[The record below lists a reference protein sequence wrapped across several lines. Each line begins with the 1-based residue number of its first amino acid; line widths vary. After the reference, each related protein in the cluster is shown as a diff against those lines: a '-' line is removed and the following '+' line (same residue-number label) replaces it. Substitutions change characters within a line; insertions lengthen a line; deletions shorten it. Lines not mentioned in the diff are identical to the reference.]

1 MHYDDPILMA
11 VLQQLGCEV
20 DAFYEEDF
28 GKTSPSSCRK
38 LYPHR
43 FYSNSSFLL
52 YKAIQL
58 SGMVDRWVFPRVI
71 SPTKKKCAIES
82 VLAFI
87 GLVRA
92 ITAHSSLSHWSFAM
106 IGESSCNKV

>member
-1 MHYDDPILMA
+1 MHYDDPILMV

-20 DAFYEEDF
+20 DAFYEGDF
-28 GKTSPSSCRK
+28 GKTSPFSSRK

-71 SPTKKKCAIES
+71 SPTIKS
-82 VLAFI
+82 VPL
-87 GLVRA
+87 
-92 ITAHSSLSHWSFAM
+92 SLSWL
-106 IGESSCNKV
+106 